1 MPARTRSLATAANS
15 WACSMTS
22 NGVFTW
28 AEAGKATIQSI
39 PRPAAGLK
47 SWDGF
52 LAACLVA
59 FPFRRGGRE
68 LWNERRDLFIGTFDL
83 VSCPLFMAGGLT
95 CRRSHRRMVCAPEH
109 RH

>member
-28 AEAGKATIQSI
+28 AEAGKATIQRI
-39 PRPAAGLK
+39 PRAAAGLK

-52 LAACLVA
+52 LATCLVA

-68 LWNERRDLFIGTFDL
+68 LWTERRALFIGTFLL
-83 VSCPLFMAGGLT
+83 VRCPLFMAGGLT
-95 CRRSHRRMVCAPEH
+95 LPRSPRPLV
-109 RH
+109 